1 MNNEVNKAEQNLIVR
16 LADVGRCEDG
26 LQKIRE
32 LRFEE
37 DDLFK
42 SKEAE
47 QIKAIRIFKKIMD
60 LEWVKKLSMP

>member
-16 LADVGRCEDG
+16 LADVGRCEDR

-60 LEWVKKLSMP
+60 LE